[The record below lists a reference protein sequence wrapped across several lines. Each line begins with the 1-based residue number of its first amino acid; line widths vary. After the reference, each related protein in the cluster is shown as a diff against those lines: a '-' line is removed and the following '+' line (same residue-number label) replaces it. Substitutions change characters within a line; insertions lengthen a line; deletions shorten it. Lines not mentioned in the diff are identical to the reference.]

1 MIQIDYGPQ
10 WFYLPSLIIDFIA
23 FLVLSL
29 ISIYGFKYFKMSKK
43 VNYLN
48 LSRAF
53 FLLCLSFLFKLLT
66 NVTVYYDSIKDSYRD
81 IAIVS
86 TLETIRSFNI
96 LSILT
101 FSAFVLLQL
110 LGLYFLYNI
119 YNKNNSTSHVFLMVY
134 FVLLSTYLSNFDYY
148 IFHLTA
154 LFLLGI
160 LSLIYLKN
168 YKTSGYKNAKLL
180 FYSFFILSLSQV
192 FFITLSLSEYSYV
205 IAEILQLIG
214 YYVMLLVWIGF
225 SKHGKKKK

>member
-96 LSILT
+96 LSIYRRMKT
-101 FSAFVLLQL
+101 II
-110 LGLYFLYNI
+110 LYIPLCSKSSI
-119 YNKNNSTSHVFLMVY
+119 YFN
-134 FVLLSTYLSNFDYY
+134 
-148 IFHLTA
+148 
-154 LFLLGI
+154 
-160 LSLIYLKN
+160 
-168 YKTSGYKNAKLL
+168 
-180 FYSFFILSLSQV
+180 
-192 FFITLSLSEYSYV
+192 
-205 IAEILQLIG
+205 
-214 YYVMLLVWIGF
+214 
-225 SKHGKKKK
+225 